1 MQTNSSNKTAL
12 ITGASA
18 GLGAEFARQLAVQGN
33 NLVLTARRTDRLEA
47 LAAELTATF
56 GIKTYVYTADLAD
69 PRSPQQLFNKLAA
82 DGVDIDILINNA
94 GYGVTGTLTVPDW
107 KTHADFL
114 NVMVNSLVE
123 LCYLLLPA
131 MQQRGFGKI
140 INVASMAALVP
151 AAAGHTLYAA
161 SKAFVVRFSES
172 LAMENLNTGV
182 KVQALCPGFTY
193 TEFHDVTGTREQMSD
208 MSEKMWL
215 KAEDVIS
222 YSLAQIDQKDSL
234 PVSIPGR
241 QYRTIERLMRWLPK
255 KIAYKNMR
263 KRAKDFRQ
271 LD

>member
-1 MQTNSSNKTAL
+1 MQAKATQQTAL

-18 GLGAEFARQLAVQGN
+18 GLGAEFARQLAAKGN

-47 LAAELTATF
+47 LAKELATEF
-56 GIKTYVYTADLAD
+56 GIQTQVYTADLAD
-69 PRSPQQLFNKLAA
+69 PASPSLLCEKLAA
-82 DGVDIDILINNA
+82 DGIDIDILINNA

-107 KTHADFL
+107 KTHLDFL

-123 LCYLLLPA
+123 LCYRLLPA
-131 MQQRGFGKI
+131 MQQRGYGQI

-151 AAAGHTLYAA
+151 GAPGHTLYAA

-172 LAMENLNTGV
+172 LAMENLETGV

-193 TEFHDVTGTREQMSD
+193 TEFHDVTGTRDQMSD

-215 KAEDVIS
+215 KAEDVIN
-222 YSLAQIDQKDSL
+222 YSLNQIEQKDGL

-241 QYRTIERLMRWLPK
+241 QYRTIERLLRWAPK
-255 KIAYKNMR
+255 KLAYKNMR

>member
-1 MQTNSSNKTAL
+1 MHTKPTNRTAL

-18 GLGAEFARQLAVQGN
+18 GLGSEFARQLAAAGN

-47 LAAELTATF
+47 LAAELTAEY
-56 GIKTYVYTADLAD
+56 GIQSHIYTADLAD
-69 PRSPQQLFNKLAA
+69 SESPAYLCEQLKA
-82 DGVDIDILINNA
+82 DGINIDILINNA

-107 KTHADFL
+107 QTHTDFL
-114 NVMVNSLVE
+114 TVMVNSLVE
-123 LCYLLLPA
+123 LCYRLLPG
-131 MQQRGFGKI
+131 MQERGFGQI

-151 AAAGHTLYAA
+151 GAPGHTLYAA

-172 LAMENLNTGV
+172 LAMENLTTGV

-193 TEFHDVTGTREQMSD
+193 TEFHDVSGTREQVSK

-215 KAEDVIS
+215 KADDVIS
-222 YSLAQIDQKDSL
+222 YSLAQINQEDSL

-241 QYRTIERLMRWLPK
+241 QYRTIERLLRWIPRRMAYN
-255 KIAYKNMR
+255 KIV
-263 KRAKDFRQ
+263 KRAREFRQ